1 MKFLTFNIVVAAA
14 LGYLFLSDKPEIRNH
29 DVVAKLTASAD
40 AAWSKALDTVAVSKE
55 ILQEKAE
62 TALAPKAAKEA
73 KVAVVK
79 PAPMPLAS
87 APLKA
92 AKAPTPIA
100 KPAMVRQAPAPKGQ
114 EVEVAAAPEIPAR
127 SAVQID
133 ADKAASVARKD
144 PAAAR
149 RRAEVLGEVTGE
161 QEVAANEPAQPKFMT
176 PRERRRELLRLAED
190 MELRFLDTVKQ

>member
-14 LGYLFLSDKPEIRNH
+14 LGYLFLGDKPEIRDS

-40 AAWSKALDTVAVSKE
+40 AAWSKAQDTVTAGKE
-55 ILQEKAE
+55 ILQDKAE
-62 TALAPKAAKEA
+62 IAPTPAPKAAEA
-73 KVAVVK
+73 VGAPIVK

-87 APLKA
+87 APA
-92 AKAPTPIA
+92 NFT
-100 KPAMVRQAPAPKGQ
+100 KPVLVRQAPAPKGQ
-114 EVEVAAAPEIPAR
+114 EVEVASAPEIPTK

-149 RRAEVLGEVTGE
+149 RRAEVLGEVSAE
-161 QEVAANEPAQPKFMT
+161 QEVASNEPAQPKFMT

>member
-14 LGYLFLSDKPEIRNH
+14 LGYLFLGDKPEIRDS

-40 AAWSKALDTVAVSKE
+40 AAWSKARDTVVASKE
-55 ILQEKAE
+55 ILQDKAE
-62 TALAPKAAKEA
+62 IAPAPE
-73 KVAVVK
+73 VASAPVVK

-87 APLKA
+87 APIKV

-100 KPAMVRQAPAPKGQ
+100 KPVMVRQAPAPKGQ
-114 EVEVAAAPEIPAR
+114 EVEVAAAPKIPAR

-149 RRAEVLGEVTGE
+149 RRAEVLAEVTGK
-161 QEVAANEPAQPKFMT
+161 QEVAANEPAKPKFMT
-176 PRERRRELLRLAED
+176 PRERRRELQRLAED